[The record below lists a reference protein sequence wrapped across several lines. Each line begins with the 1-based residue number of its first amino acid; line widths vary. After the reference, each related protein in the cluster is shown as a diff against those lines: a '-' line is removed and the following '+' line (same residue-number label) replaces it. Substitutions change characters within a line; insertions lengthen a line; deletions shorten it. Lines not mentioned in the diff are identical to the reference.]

1 MKIHQ
6 YLIRIY
12 FGNKISNLRA
22 PVKLKIYLSMKYKFI
37 SSKECCESQSMHS
50 KRDKMKVIISI
61 NTKEIIYELFS
72 QFLTRYLVD
81 LETLMKG
88 SDFVFIVL
96 MKRITNVI
104 E

>member
-1 MKIHQ
+1 
-6 YLIRIY
+6 
-12 FGNKISNLRA
+12 
-22 PVKLKIYLSMKYKFI
+22 
-37 SSKECCESQSMHS
+37 
-50 KRDKMKVIISI
+50 MKVIISI